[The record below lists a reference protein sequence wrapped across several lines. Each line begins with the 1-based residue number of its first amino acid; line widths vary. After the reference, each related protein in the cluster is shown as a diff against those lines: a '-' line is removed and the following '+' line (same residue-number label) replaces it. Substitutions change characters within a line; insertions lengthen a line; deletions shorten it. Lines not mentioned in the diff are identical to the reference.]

1 MPGSSPWYSERP
13 EPEATV
19 RGVLRRRGGG
29 AGPGNRPGLVYEVE
43 LPNGSTV
50 PVYAP
55 SADDAL
61 SPLVDRSATLTGKRV
76 DLRREGFGVELWVDA
91 RHLYDPDDPEG
102 GVSGS

>member
-1 MPGSSPWYSERP
+1 M
-13 EPEATV
+13 
-19 RGVLRRRGGG
+19 
-29 AGPGNRPGLVYEVE
+29 
-43 LPNGSTV
+43 
-50 PVYAP
+50 YAP